1 MTSCYRFAV
10 TQHKMRR
17 RHLESV
23 SAAPY
28 GSTFQHLLKS
38 PIRIQPQLKRKG
50 VLGHSPKCVLVWGP
64 RRDAR
69 PAGERRS
76 GGALEGCLSHRDSD
90 PTWSKARDDAYA
102 QKERPGGE
110 PYRPSP
116 FGDFVTPLGDYNL
129 SPPGRRTG
137 LAPCKINAPPLG
149 DYNLDLK
156 ILLLLFFTEKER
168 PRWVGVLPKPCKR
181 PLPPARRPPTR
192 PKIS

>member
-1 MTSCYRFAV
+1 
-10 TQHKMRR
+10 MRR

-23 SAAPY
+23 SSRSLSVRGSWGTAP
-28 GSTFQHLLKS
+28 SVFWFLL
-38 PIRIQPQLKRKG
+38 
-50 VLGHSPKCVLVWGP
+50 
-64 RRDAR
+64 
-69 PAGERRS
+69 
-76 GGALEGCLSHRDSD
+76 
-90 PTWSKARDDAYA
+90 YA

-137 LAPCKINAPPLG
+137 FAPCKINAPPLG

-168 PRWVGVLPKPCKR
+168 PRWVGVLPKPC
-181 PLPPARRPPTR
+181 TR
-192 PKIS
+192 PHPPPGDYKPALNSHNKSQFLFPNKTHYLYNSRPISSQNVNFSLKKVNY

>member
-1 MTSCYRFAV
+1 
-10 TQHKMRR
+10 MRR

-23 SAAPY
+23 SAALY
-28 GSTFQHLLKS
+28 GSTFQLPLKS

-116 FGDFVTPLGDYNL
+116 SGDF
-129 SPPGRRTG
+129 
-137 LAPCKINAPPLG
+137 APPLG

-168 PRWVGVLPKPCKR
+168 PRRVGVLPKPC
-181 PLPPARRPPTR
+181 TR
-192 PKIS
+192 PQPPPGDHQPAPKYHNKSQQAFP

>member
-1 MTSCYRFAV
+1 MRSKGSHGVFAPTPFPSPAAGEGASIQTAAYPTHRLGIMTSCYRFAV
-10 TQHKMRR
+10 TPHKMRR

-28 GSTFQHLLKS
+28 GSTFQYLLKS

-102 QKERPGGE
+102 QKERPAGE
-110 PYRPSP
+110 AYRSSP
-116 FGDFVTPLGDYNL
+116 CGDSAT
-129 SPPGRRTG
+129 PPGDH
-137 LAPCKINAPPLG
+137 K
-149 DYNLDLK
+149 
-156 ILLLLFFTEKER
+156 FTQ
-168 PRWVGVLPKPCKR
+168 
-181 PLPPARRPPTR
+181 
-192 PKIS
+192 